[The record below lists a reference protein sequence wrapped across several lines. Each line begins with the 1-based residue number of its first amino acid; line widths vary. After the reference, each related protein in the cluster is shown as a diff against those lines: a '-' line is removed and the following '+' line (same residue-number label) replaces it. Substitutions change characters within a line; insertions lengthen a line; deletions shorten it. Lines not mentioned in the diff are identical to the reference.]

1 MALITSQQLSRFFE
15 RYNDVNLTFTK
26 DVVRA
31 TRLLQRN
38 THIKCLGDHWPC
50 VLYSCSMKGAKVIA
64 SLSKSFY
71 EKLKSANNLVTL
83 HLAFA
88 QEDKSTPL
96 SFFVTSKIN
105 GFTPYD
111 KSKPNLNFLSLEY
124 TQRPPDDLI
133 VILGTLAEAN
143 INSSQRREERIE
155 ITADTIRKLGLK
167 SKTGLI
173 YIDGI
178 PRKCIIRDLS
188 FSGSKLILPGIGKFL
203 LNKNALLRF
212 ELSERNKQISLDGS
226 VVRTENVAGRKD
238 LIAAAVKFEEPK
250 VPYEY
255 KLLINDYLNTLRS
268 KKGNFS

>member
-15 RYNDVNLTFTK
+15 KYNAINLTFTK
-26 DVVRA
+26 DVIRA
-31 TRLLQRN
+31 TGLVHRN
-38 THIKCLGDHWPC
+38 THVKCLGEHWPC
-50 VLYSCSMKGAKVIA
+50 VLYSCSMKDARVIA
-64 SLSKSFY
+64 NLSKSFY
-71 EKLKSANNLVTL
+71 EKLKSANNLVSL
-83 HLAFA
+83 HVAFA

-111 KSKPNLNFLSLEY
+111 KTKPNLNFLSLEY

-133 VILGTLAEAN
+133 VILGSLAEAN
-143 INSSQRREERIE
+143 MNSSQRKDERIE

-167 SKTGLI
+167 SKTALV

-188 FSGSKLILPGIGKFL
+188 FSGAKLILPGIGKFL
-203 LNKNALLRF
+203 TNKNALLRF
-212 ELSERNKQISLDGS
+212 ELADRNKQVSLNGTM
-226 VVRTENVAGRKD
+226 VRTETVAGRKD
-238 LIAAAVKFEEPK
+238 LVAAAVHFEEVK

-268 KKGNFS
+268 KKGNFT